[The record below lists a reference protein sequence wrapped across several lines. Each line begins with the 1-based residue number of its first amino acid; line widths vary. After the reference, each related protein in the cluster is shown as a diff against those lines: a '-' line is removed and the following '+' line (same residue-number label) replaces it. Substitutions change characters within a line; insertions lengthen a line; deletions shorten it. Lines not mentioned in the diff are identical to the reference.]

1 MKTIADAHRI
11 ARLHRGRLKELFGA
25 EIQLAPSPQDIV
37 RRHGRALLTKSG
49 LEEHQNG
56 AGKAKVE

>member
-11 ARLHRGRLKELFGA
+11 ARTHRGRLKELFGA

-37 RRHGRALLTKSG
+37 RVEMHNGITNRYRCGRTSS
-49 LEEHQNG
+49 
-56 AGKAKVE
+56 